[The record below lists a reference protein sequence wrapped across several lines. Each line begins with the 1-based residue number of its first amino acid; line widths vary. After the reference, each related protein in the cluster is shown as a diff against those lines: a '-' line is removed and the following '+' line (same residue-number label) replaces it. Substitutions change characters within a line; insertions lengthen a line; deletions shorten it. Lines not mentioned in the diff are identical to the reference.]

1 MDAMDIKE
9 SLGAH
14 HVKAPTPPMGT
25 SKAARLAEA
34 QAHVGEA
41 NIQIP
46 GVTLIGPGLQVQTFK
61 DPQYGHQVEEVRLP
75 LQAPGLGQ
83 LPTMPPEN
91 PRVVAPTVVQRDL
104 AKKDDPGNT
113 AMKGNL
119 TTEHQAV
126 PPPPDARRARR

>member
-14 HVKAPTPPMGT
+14 HVKAPAPPVGAT
-25 SKAARLAEA
+25 KAARLAEA
-34 QAHVGEA
+34 QVHVGEA

-46 GVTLIGPGLQVQTFK
+46 GVTQVGPGLQVQTFR
-61 DPQYGHQVEEVRLP
+61 DPQYGHMVEEYRLP
-75 LQAPGLGQ
+75 LQAPALGQ
-83 LPTMPPEN
+83 LPSVPPAN

-113 AMKGNL
+113 AMKGVL
-119 TTEHQAV
+119 TNDRQQPKAKK
-126 PPPPDARRARR
+126 